1 MSVALDLGKIA
12 LVQFYDYIAIY
23 KIENGNLIT
32 EPLEMIPIGENDEI
46 IMSEWSSGSYVEQ
59 WEKAFVDGELIIEN

>member
-1 MSVALDLGKIA
+1 M
-12 LVQFYDYIAIY
+12 
-23 KIENGNLIT
+23 IT

>member
-1 MSVALDLGKIA
+1 MFNIDEELKKLPEKPGI
-12 LVQFYDYIAIY
+12 YI
-23 KIENGNLIT
+23 
-32 EPLEMIPIGENDEI
+32 MHGENDEI